1 MKFVAVLSTFL
12 LGAIS
17 SYMLQR
23 YNVGSLLGTVLSRV
37 VFVST
42 TWPRTMASDS
52 NTTPTSSGGGEY
64 SMAFVTV
71 PNMEVGK
78 KIAGGLVSN
87 KLAACVNIIPGV
99 TSVYEWEGKI
109 ENDSELILMIKTRT
123 SLVTNLTDFVTK
135 NHPYDVAEVISSPI
149 DQGNKPYLDWIG
161 KTVKTPPS
169 P

>member
-1 MKFVAVLSTFL
+1 M
-12 LGAIS
+12 G
-17 SYMLQR
+17 
-23 YNVGSLLGTVLSRV
+23 
-37 VFVST
+37 
-42 TWPRTMASDS
+42 DS
-52 NTTPTSSGGGEY
+52 NTTPTTSSGGDY

-149 DQGNKPYLDWIG
+149 DQGNK
-161 KTVKTPPS
+161 
-169 P
+169 